1 MVDSSDK
8 RDFRRMS
15 VEIKAVFKINGKG
28 DFFEGTVTD
37 LSATGILLT
46 TDESL
51 ANGDELEIKVKP
63 EKAVVPPL
71 YARAK
76 ILRVDQTENGKYQA
90 GCKITEMLS

>member
-8 RDFRRMS
+8 RDFRRMN
-15 VEIKAVFKINGKG
+15 VEIKAIFKINGQ
-28 DFFEGTVTD
+28 DEFFEGTVTD

-46 TDESL
+46 TDISL
-51 ANGDELEIKVKP
+51 SNGDELEVKVKP

-76 ILRVDQTENGKYQA
+76 ILRVDQLDGGKYQA